1 MDLWE
6 RLSQWCHIQLHRS
19 DLGAA
24 GVMASEL
31 PCQWPSAPSL
41 QLPHTHNKH
50 TLSPVRP
57 NHTAQRE
64 HINYRYTLNYFHYLP
79 CSVDGTETGMM
90 DGKGFALLPQVANA
104 PSFTFSHPFLA
115 CSFFILHQLSCDL
128 HFPICLLH
136 LSPNFFCD
144 NQTMGMSVLCH
155 IEERKMCRRAKL
167 PPSDRCLDQL
177 NELMNNCGT
186 FRTQQVRLIFFIL
199 NMNHRKENPGLSSLC
214 YNTVLCS

>member
-1 MDLWE
+1 
-6 RLSQWCHIQLHRS
+6 
-19 DLGAA
+19 
-24 GVMASEL
+24 MASEL

-136 LSPNFFCD
+136 PQFFFVTTRQWECLF
-144 NQTMGMSVLCH
+144 SVTW
-155 IEERKMCRRAKL
+155 KRAK
-167 PPSDRCLDQL
+167 CAVG
-177 NELMNNCGT
+177 ENCPH
-186 FRTQQVRLIFFIL
+186 Q
-199 NMNHRKENPGLSSLC
+199 
-214 YNTVLCS
+214 TVVWIS